1 MAGKT
6 KSMSQIKQLLLLK
19 KQNVSNRKAATQV
32 GMDKETVN
40 NYVRKALANPL
51 GIDGLLLP
59 AEDFEIRCYTDMKVA
74 PNCCIYLGRDKHYYS
89 VPFQHI
95 GKKVHVEYTRTIV
108 KVYSEGQ
115 LVATHKRDYAPG
127 KYTIV
132 NEHLASNSREYRN
145 RTPERY
151 IERCE
156 NMLPELGLL
165 VRMMFMTSKLPPEM
179 HYRSC
184 DGLMSLQR
192 STDKSS
198 FFPLYLIISNSSH

>member
-1 MAGKT
+1 
-6 KSMSQIKQLLLLK
+6 
-19 KQNVSNRKAATQV
+19 
-32 GMDKETVN
+32 
-40 NYVRKALANPL
+40 
-51 GIDGLLLP
+51 
-59 AEDFEIRCYTDMKVA
+59 MKVA

-184 DGLMSLQR
+184 DGLMSEHGKYNYKFVCQLVDSKCIGVQIPE
-192 STDKSS
+192 SQC
-198 FFPLYLIISNSSH
+198 PPSHANIRGKKQFI